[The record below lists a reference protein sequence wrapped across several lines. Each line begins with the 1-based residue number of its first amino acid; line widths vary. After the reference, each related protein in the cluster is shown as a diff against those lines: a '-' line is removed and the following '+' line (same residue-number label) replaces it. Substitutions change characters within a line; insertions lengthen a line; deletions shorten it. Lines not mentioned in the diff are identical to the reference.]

1 MKKKLSAAA
10 AAILALAMVL
20 MLAGCGDTANTDKDT
35 AQSSVIADH
44 GTSETS
50 ASSPEP
56 SEKAG
61 VENSTGAAAESTAE
75 TTATEESDLFT
86 SRDLSQTAD
95 LNDATSI
102 AVSDSET
109 VTITEAGVYI
119 LTGSADDAMVMIDA
133 GDEDKVQLV
142 LDGVSITNAHQPCI
156 LVENADK
163 VFITSSEGS
172 ENALT
177 VSGTFTGDED
187 AVIFSRD
194 TLVLNGLGTVT
205 LSSTN
210 DGIRSNDALKLTGG
224 TWNVTAEDTAM
235 KAQQH
240 HLRLR
245 RHLCPDRGEHGLH
258 AENNDDDSVGAIII
272 EGGTFTIQAEDDGV
286 HATTSATVSGG
297 DLTITAAEGIEAT
310 QVIINDGT
318 VDIKASD
325 DGINAGQKSDALS
338 IRIEINGGEVRIVM
352 GAGDTDAVD
361 SNGDLVITGGTID
374 ISAQSPFDY
383 DGNCSFTGGTVIVN
397 GAQVSSITGQMMGG
411 GPMGGGM
418 PVGQPG
424 GFGRRP

>member
-10 AAILALAMVL
+10 AAILALTMVL
-20 MLAGCGDTANTDKDT
+20 MLAGCGDTSNTENS
-35 AQSSVIADH
+35 AGQSAVIAER
-44 GTSETS
+44 GTSEPAVS
-50 ASSPEP
+50 IPET
-56 SEKAG
+56 SEKAD
-61 VENSTGAAAESTAE
+61 VEKTTGTASESAAETVSAG
-75 TTATEESDLFT
+75 ESDLFT
-86 SRDLSQTAD
+86 SRDLSQAAD
-95 LNDATSI
+95 LSEATVI
-102 AVSDSET
+102 TVSDGET
-109 VTITEAGVYI
+109 VTVTEAGVYI
-119 LTGSADDAMVMIDA
+119 LTGSADDSSVVIDA

-142 LDGVSITNAHQPCI
+142 LDGVNITNAHQPCI

-172 ENALT
+172 ENTLS
-177 VSGTFTGDED
+177 VSGSFTGDED

-205 LSSTN
+205 VSSTN

-235 KAQQH
+235 KAH
-240 HLRLR
+240 DSICACGGTYFLTAIN
-245 RHLCPDRGEHGLH
+245 DGLH
-258 AENNDDDSVGAIII
+258 AENNDDDSVGSIII

-297 DLTITAAEGIEAT
+297 ALTITAAEGIEAT

-318 VDIKASD
+318 VSIKASD

-338 IRIEINGGEVRIVM
+338 IRIEINGGEVSIVM

-418 PVGQPG
+418 PGGQPG

>member
-1 MKKKLSAAA
+1 MTKKLSAAA
-10 AAILALAMVL
+10 AAILALALVL

-50 ASSPEP
+50 VSSPEP

-61 VENSTGAAAESTAE
+61 VENSTGTAAESTAE
-75 TTATEESDLFT
+75 TTATGESDLFT

-95 LNDATSI
+95 LSEATSI

-119 LTGSADDAMVMIDA
+119 LTGSADDAMVVIDA

-205 LSSTN
+205 VRSTN
-210 DGIRSNDALKLTGG
+210 DGIRSNDVLKLTGG

-235 KAQQH
+235 KAH
-240 HLRLR
+240 DSICACGGTYFLTATN
-245 RHLCPDRGEHGLH
+245 DGLH
-258 AENNDDDSVGAIII
+258 AENNDDDSAGAIII

-297 DLTITAAEGIEAT
+297 ALTITAAEGIEAT

-318 VDIKASD
+318 VNIKASD

-338 IRIEINGGEVRIVM
+338 IRIEINGGEVSIVM